1 MADATER
8 TPPRLPKL
16 EPGETF
22 AGYRIEGVLDRG
34 GMGVLYKATDPALDR
49 TVALKIIAPEH
60 TQNETAVARFKAEA
74 RLAASLEHQNIV
86 PIHRAGEEGGVLY
99 LAMRYVPGTNLRRVI
114 DRGPMDLHRVGRIT
128 AEIADALDAAHTKG
142 LVHRDVKPANI
153 LVCGEGDQEHVYLAD
168 FGLTKRVGSAGDLT
182 RVGAWVGT
190 PDYVAPEQIQG
201 HKVDRRADI
210 YSLGCV
216 LYEMLTGSVAY
227 PKDSDMAKLWAHVT
241 DPPPMPRVVRPDL
254 VEDFDAVVARATA
267 KDPDERYATAGELSA
282 AVSAAIAAQERRRSA
297 EAAAQPTN
305 AGDEG
310 ALSVTRGDLSSAGA
324 LPVAAAGQSATR
336 DDAPAPPAAAPPA
349 VAPAGASPA
358 AGPPVPVAV
367 GSRPPDGGGSEPES
381 AGSGGGRRWRTAAI
395 AFLVLAIVAIP
406 VAVIALGSSDSGSNA
421 SSNSAN
427 RNGSKSAAKPPPGVP
442 LGSDLAPVPTN
453 HVEGVGDAEVHLD
466 GTLATVT
473 VHTTGLLNPAAH
485 AMHIHAGARGVCPP
499 GTAAREHGGHLAIST
514 TNGIPWYGKPVTA
527 LTTRGDTSPK
537 SILAFKRFPHTGNIS
552 YTRTIRVS
560 KVVAAEIRTNNAVI
574 IVHGIDWNRNGIY
587 DNSALDRSDLS
598 RSLPGEITAPALCG
612 SLVRQKPAV
621 TGNQTTTGQV
631 QGGGAGE
638 QFAATFREIP
648 DEPAS
653 AWVCHIPGVADDPKT
668 STA

>member
-86 PIHRAGEEGGVLY
+86 PIHRAGEEAGVLY

-241 DPPPMPRVVRPDL
+241 DPPPMPRR
-254 VEDFDAVVARATA
+254 RA
-267 KDPDERYATAGELSA
+267 
-282 AVSAAIAAQERRRSA
+282 
-297 EAAAQPTN
+297 
-305 AGDEG
+305 
-310 ALSVTRGDLSSAGA
+310 
-324 LPVAAAGQSATR
+324 
-336 DDAPAPPAAAPPA
+336 
-349 VAPAGASPA
+349 
-358 AGPPVPVAV
+358 
-367 GSRPPDGGGSEPES
+367 
-381 AGSGGGRRWRTAAI
+381 
-395 AFLVLAIVAIP
+395 
-406 VAVIALGSSDSGSNA
+406 
-421 SSNSAN
+421 
-427 RNGSKSAAKPPPGVP
+427 
-442 LGSDLAPVPTN
+442 
-453 HVEGVGDAEVHLD
+453 
-466 GTLATVT
+466 
-473 VHTTGLLNPAAH
+473 
-485 AMHIHAGARGVCPP
+485 AGARRGLRRRRRPRD
-499 GTAAREHGGHLAIST
+499 REGPRRPLRHRGRA
-514 TNGIPWYGKPVTA
+514 VRRRQ
-527 LTTRGDTSPK
+527 RGDRR
-537 SILAFKRFPHTGNIS
+537 AG
-552 YTRTIRVS
+552 
-560 KVVAAEIRTNNAVI
+560 AA
-574 IVHGIDWNRNGIY
+574 
-587 DNSALDRSDLS
+587 ALR
-598 RSLPGEITAPALCG
+598 R
-612 SLVRQKPAV
+612 
-621 TGNQTTTGQV
+621 
-631 QGGGAGE
+631 GGGA
-638 QFAATFREIP
+638 A
-648 DEPAS
+648 DERR
-653 AWVCHIPGVADDPKT
+653 
-668 STA
+668 

>member
-86 PIHRAGEEGGVLY
+86 PIHRAGEEAGVLY

-305 AGDEG
+305 AGDDD
-310 ALSVTRGDLSSAGA
+310 ALSVTRGDLSGVGA
-324 LPVAAAGQSATR
+324 LPVTAAEQSATR
-336 DDAPAPPAAAPPA
+336 DDAPASPAGAPPRPLRRRSAAAPPPRRRSRWRS
-349 VAPAGASPA
+349 APARPTAGAASPGPRAPA
-358 AGPPVPVAV
+358 AGAR
-367 GSRPPDGGGSEPES
+367 GASRRSRSSCSRSWRSRWPCSC
-381 AGSGGGRRWRTAAI
+381 SGPRTRARTRRRAPGTEHGQ
-395 AFLVLAIVAIP
+395 V
-406 VAVIALGSSDSGSNA
+406 
-421 SSNSAN
+421 
-427 RNGSKSAAKPPPGVP
+427 AAKAPPGVP
-442 LGSDLAPVPTN
+442 LASDLGPCRR
-453 HVEGVGDAEVHLD
+453 
-466 GTLATVT
+466 
-473 VHTTGLLNPAAH
+473 TT
-485 AMHIHAGARGVCPP
+485 
-499 GTAAREHGGHLAIST
+499 
-514 TNGIPWYGKPVTA
+514 
-527 LTTRGDTSPK
+527 
-537 SILAFKRFPHTGNIS
+537 
-552 YTRTIRVS
+552 
-560 KVVAAEIRTNNAVI
+560 
-574 IVHGIDWNRNGIY
+574 
-587 DNSALDRSDLS
+587 S
-598 RSLPGEITAPALCG
+598 R
-612 SLVRQKPAV
+612 
-621 TGNQTTTGQV
+621 
-631 QGGGAGE
+631 
-638 QFAATFREIP
+638 
-648 DEPAS
+648 AS
-653 AWVCHIPGVADDPKT
+653 ATPRST
-668 STA
+668 STARSRPSPCTRQGCSTRPPTRCTSTPGRAASARPARPRGPTAATSRSARRTASRGTGRP